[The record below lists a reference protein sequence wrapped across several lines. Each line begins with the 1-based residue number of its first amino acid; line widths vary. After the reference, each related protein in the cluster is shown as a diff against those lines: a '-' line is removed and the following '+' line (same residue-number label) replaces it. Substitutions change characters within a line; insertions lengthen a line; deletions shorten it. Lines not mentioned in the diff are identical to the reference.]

1 MPDLEEVP
9 RLRKALGLTQ
19 TALARLSN
27 VSQSTIV
34 KIEKRQMNPSYDVVR
49 RVMASLQAELK
60 RQEKKALVEQ
70 IQTRKVQYV
79 EAKIPLATA
88 VDEMRHWKFSQMPV
102 MHNGHPVGSISDKV
116 INNLILSGKDPKD
129 LARIRVDEVMEPAFP
144 QVDAKAPVE
153 LAASLLRQR
162 PEGPRADPRGR
173 GHGAGVPA
181 GRREGAG
188 RARREPAATLQCRPR
203 DREGRR
209 HRHRHE
215 VGLDETP
222 MNGSA
227 RPLSSGW
234 RSRARAELHNGS
246 AAPVSL

>member
-1 MPDLEEVP
+1 MMPDLEEVP

-34 KIEKRQMNPSYDVVR
+34 KIEKKQMNPSYDVVR
-49 RVMASLQAELK
+49 RVMTSLQAELK
-60 RQEKKALVEQ
+60 RQEKKALVDQ

-153 LAASLLRQR
+153 LAASLLRHYNAVLVTAK
-162 PEGPRADPRGR
+162 G
-173 GHGAGVPA
+173 
-181 GRREGAG
+181 
-188 RARREPAATLQCRPR
+188 
-203 DREGRR
+203 
-209 HRHRHE
+209 E
-215 VGLDETP
+215 VTGIVTKSDL
-222 MNGSA
+222 MK
-227 RPLSSGW
+227 L
-234 RSRARAELHNGS
+234 L
-246 AAPVSL
+246 